1 MNWGSR
7 SIVKMSQDIVSDG
20 LNQIMNAKRI
30 GKRELTIKRY
40 SKVLLGLLDMM
51 KSRGHVDYSVNEEAK
66 TVSVQII
73 KLNVCK
79 AVKPRYY
86 AGVADIDKYLRRF
99 LPSRNFG
106 NLVISTNKGLLNQNE
121 ALKENLGGSVIAFFY

>member
-1 MNWGSR
+1 
-7 SIVKMSQDIVSDG
+7 MSQDIVADG

-40 SKVLLGLLDMM
+40 SKVLLNLFEMM
-51 KSRGHVDYSVNEEAK
+51 KSKGHIEYDVNEEEK
-66 TVSVQII
+66 TVTVKII
-73 KLNVCK
+73 KVNECR

-99 LPSRNFG
+99 IPSRNFG
-106 NLVISTNKGLLNQNE
+106 SLIISTNKGLMDHKDAVAN
-121 ALKENLGGSVIAFFY
+121 NLGGSVIAYFY